1 MRISDCPPI
10 IGSDAATSDDMIGQL
25 FSERISVNT
34 VALRTHA
41 GIGIQPEASGTYT
54 CTSQN
59 GIAMETSASISVNI
73 NVAVQGLSPAQNESI
88 TG

>member
-1 MRISDCPPI
+1 MN
-10 IGSDAATSDDMIGQL
+10 M
-25 FSERISVNT
+25 

-59 GIAMETSASISVNI
+59 GIATETSVSTAVNI
-73 NVAVQGLSPAQNESI
+73 NVTVQGLSPAQYRPLLAHL
-88 TG
+88 